1 MIDPG
6 IFRQRVERS
15 FGHSGT
21 SIGAVS
27 VGGAGISRYADDGWI

>member
-15 FGHSGT
+15 FGT
-21 SIGAVS
+21 SIEAVS